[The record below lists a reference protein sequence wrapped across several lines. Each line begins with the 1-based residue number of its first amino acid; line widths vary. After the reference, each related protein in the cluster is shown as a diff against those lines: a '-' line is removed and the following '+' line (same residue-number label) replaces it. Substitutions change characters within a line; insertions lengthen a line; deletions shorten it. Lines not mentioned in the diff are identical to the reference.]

1 MLDAEKLQELKDKH
15 IISEEELV
23 EQKHRLAARLLHK
36 EDASSARNGIVY
48 IILAF
53 FVGAIG
59 MHNFYARYWKR
70 GLVQFLLALISPYML
85 FVPLIFT
92 SFWAMAELL
101 FVNRGPDGVLFR
113 GNRKVIW
120 GLRVAAVLVLV
131 LAYSSADLVV
141 QDMDMQML
149 AEI

>member
-1 MLDAEKLQELKDKH
+1 M
-15 IISEEELV
+15 
-23 EQKHRLAARLLHK
+23 
-36 EDASSARNGIVY
+36 
-48 IILAF
+48 
-53 FVGAIG
+53 
-59 MHNFYARYWKR
+59 
-70 GLVQFLLALISPYML
+70 QFLLALISPYML

-101 FVNRGPDGVLFR
+101 FVNRGPDGFLFK

>member
-23 EQKHRLAARLLHK
+23 EQKHRLAARIIHK
-36 EDASSARNGIVY
+36 EDKSSAKNGIIY
-48 IILAF
+48 ILLAF
-53 FVGAIG
+53 FLGAIG
-59 MHNFYARYWKR
+59 IHNFYARYWKR
-70 GLVQFLLALISPYML
+70 GLVQFGLALMSPFML
-85 FVPLIFT
+85 FVPLLFT

-101 FVNRGPDGVLFR
+101 FVNRGPDRVLFK
-113 GNRKVIW
+113 GNRKIIW
-120 GLRVAAVLVLV
+120 GLRIVAVSVLV
-131 LAYSSADLVV
+131 LAFSSADLVV

>member
-1 MLDAEKLQELKDKH
+1 MLDAEKLQELKDRH

-23 EQKHRLAARLLHK
+23 EQKHRLAAKIMRK
-36 EDASSARNGIVY
+36 GDKIAAKNGIVY
-48 IILAF
+48 IVLAF
-53 FVGAIG
+53 FFGAIG
-59 MHNFYARYWKR
+59 VHNFYARYWKR

-92 SFWAMAELL
+92 SFWAMMELL
-101 FVNRGPDGVLFR
+101 FVNHGPDRILFR
-113 GNRKVIW
+113 GNHRVIW
-120 GLRVAAVLVLV
+120 ALRILAVLSLV

-149 AEI
+149 PEI